1 MKKFKNK
8 FIFAI
13 LFLIILIIGMESY
26 SFYNKNDTN
35 SYVSLVNGT
44 GYINNNLLVLNKN
57 KIVKEGDVIKTV
69 GVDSIAIIEWGD
81 KSITRLGGDSE
92 IKVNENYVS
101 TDLTKLRISFNLTNG
116 KTWTKLI
123 SLFGKDSYFKQYID
137 NVEAGVRGTVFEVN
151 KEKDYV
157 YVQDHEI
164 SLINN
169 KTGKEVILSKD
180 QPLSLSTFNLIDL
193 QKFLNS
199 LKDKAWEDLNM
210 QLDNELILKLKAS
223 IESLNNNN
231 PINSILGLFSNK
243 YDILNSINS
252 GGDINTIKD
261 KLSKLNETDKRKVF
275 DNLYGIYQQI
285 NFLSPQDK
293 DYNKKLYYKEILLQ
307 TSYDNKN
314 TEGLV
319 KNTLFDINDMISSNN
334 LSNLNESIKVLID
347 NKNIVKNLNLD
358 FNNYVNLSL
367 VPDGL
372 KDSLINGLAPL
383 KDIFNIN
390 LDIDS
395 IKSLEESA
403 RGKINDFLDENVGGL
418 IDSLKNLNK

>member
-13 LFLIILIIGMESY
+13 LFLIILIIWMESY

-35 SYVSLVNGT
+35 SYVSLVNWT
-44 GYINNNLLVLNKN
+44 WYINNNLLVLNKN
-57 KIVKEGDVIKTV
+57 KIVKEWDVIKTV
-69 GVDSIAIIEWGD
+69 WVDSIAIIEWWD
-81 KSITRLGGDSE
+81 KSITRLWWDSE

-101 TDLTKLRISFNLTNG
+101 TDLTKLRISFNLTNW

-123 SLFGKDSYFKQYID
+123 SLFWKDSYFKQYID
-137 NVEAGVRGTVFEVN
+137 NVEAWVRWTVFEVN

-169 KTGKEVILSKD
+169 KTWKEVILSKD

-231 PINSILGLFSNK
+231 PINSILWLFSNK

-252 GGDINTIKD
+252 WWDINTIKD

-275 DNLYGIYQQI
+275 DNLYWIYQQI

-367 VPDGL
+367 VPDWL
-372 KDSLINGLAPL
+372 KDSLINWLAPL

-403 RGKINDFLDENVGGL
+403 RWKINDFLDENVWWL